1 MRVDELALSQAF
13 LPSLAKAGIHTV
25 ERLAERNIGEP
36 ILVVESDADLG
47 RQLVDQLHADGH
59 PADLARTASHARH
72 LAHARQP
79 RLLLLGELDTPR
91 GTLDLLESIRNCRTR
106 DANSQQWSPTVPI
119 IVLSSRTTQPDLLRA
134 FDTGADDFLPRPV
147 AYLELRARMQALL
160 RRCQRTPEDRPLQ
173 IGPLTIDRASHAAS
187 LHGKPLDLRRKEYE
201 LLLHLAANPK
211 RVFHRQELLSGV
223 WGFRSPG
230 STRTLD
236 SHASRLRRKLGIT
249 GEHWIINVWGVGYRL
264 M

>member
-13 LPSLAKAGIHTV
+13 LPSLAKAAIHETGQ
-25 ERLAERNIGEP
+25 LAEHALGEP
-36 ILVVESDADLG
+36 ILIVETDADLG

-59 PADLARTASHARH
+59 PADLARTANHARH

-91 GTLDLLESIRNCRTR
+91 GTLDLLESIRNCPTR
-106 DANSQQWSPTVPI
+106 DTNSQQWSPTVPV

-134 FDTGADDFLPRPV
+134 FDAGADDFLPRPV
-147 AYLELRARMQALL
+147 PYLELRARIQAVL
-160 RRCQRTPEDRPLQ
+160 RRCQRTPEHPPLQ
-173 IGPLTIDRASHAAS
+173 IGPLTIDHTSHTAS
-187 LHGKPLDLRRKEYE
+187 LHGKPLDLRRKEYD

-211 RVFHRQELLSGV
+211 RVFHKHELLSAV
-223 WGFRSPG
+223 WGYRAPG

-264 M
+264 V